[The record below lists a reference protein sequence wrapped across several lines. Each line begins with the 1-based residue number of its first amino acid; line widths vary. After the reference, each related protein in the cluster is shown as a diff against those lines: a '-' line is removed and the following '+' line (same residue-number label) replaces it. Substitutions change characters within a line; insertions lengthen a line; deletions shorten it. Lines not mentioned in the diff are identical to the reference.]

1 MALDKDDN
9 DRKHARFSIA
19 SSTDSVSTAV
29 TEDTISDL
37 KAAIAPPTTAAR
49 TRTSAEN
56 IITKPFSN
64 GSSSRPSSST
74 WQSAR
79 QAKKRS
85 DEIDRF
91 LRQEAAKAVKE
102 VKVATFGSGSEYEA
116 LWRQICASALE
127 KGEEEE
133 REGDGAWR
141 GLNEASEEEVDA
153 AKEYLRKRI
162 LEVEV
167 LRSAIRRTREVRSKG
182 VVIDDEAVQRV
193 NDEIANFKLTE
204 ENVDEYIEMVKYH
217 VAEDDRDE

>member
-1 MALDKDDN
+1 MALEKDDD

-19 SSTDSVSTAV
+19 SSMDSVSTAA

-37 KAAIAPPTTAAR
+37 KAAIAPPTAA
-49 TRTSAEN
+49 TRTSTGS
-56 IITKPFSN
+56 IITKPPSN
-64 GSSSRPSSST
+64 GSSSRPSLSSSS

-79 QAKKRS
+79 QAKKKS

-133 REGDGAWR
+133 EREGDGAWR
-141 GLNEASEEEVDA
+141 GLNDASEEVDA
-153 AKEYLRKRI
+153 AKEYLRRRI

-167 LRSAIRRTREVRSKG
+167 LRSAIRRTRELRRKG
-182 VVIDDEAVQRV
+182 VFIDNEAVQKV

-204 ENVDEYIEMVKYH
+204 ENVDEYIEMVKHH
-217 VAEDDRDE
+217 VAEDDRDQ